1 MANDLNKETSYK
13 VTFQPSGVSIYVAQ
27 NQALQEAC
35 FEQKVIIPLSCENGV
50 CQICEAKLLSG
61 TVDQRQGYQVD
72 QQKGEIL
79 ESPNQVLLCLTY
91 PLSDLEIYMPEIYA
105 PGHSPEK
112 TLACQVLSVEALNT
126 SVYRIE
132 LLAPAGSK
140 LTYLPGQYLELHIAG
155 QQLPY
160 SIANAPDPKRPR
172 RLELQISDH
181 NEVTAGIISE
191 LSTASRN
198 NSTVKVTLAKGEC
211 FLDELP
217 KDPILLVCAGTGFS
231 QIQCLA
237 ESILAQDPEHEI
249 HLYWSNRSLEEF
261 YLYDIPKKWA
271 SEYSN
276 FHFHPILEQ
285 KSDTKIGEYVDSW
298 HGRAGW
304 IYEVITEDFKNLKD
318 VQMFACGSPN
328 MIHGTLDQLEKLG
341 LSEENMHSDVFS
353 YAPREK
359 KS

>member
-1 MANDLNKETSYK
+1 MTAPSTFFTVS
-13 VTFQPSGVSIYVAQ
+13 FQPSNISIQVAE

-35 FEQKVIIPLSCENGV
+35 FEQGVIIPLSCENGV

-61 TVDQRQGYQVD
+61 TVDQRQGYQVE

-105 PGHSPEK
+105 PGHSPEQ
-112 TLACQVLSVEALNT
+112 TLACQVSSVEALNA

-140 LTYLPGQYLELHIAG
+140 LDYLPGQYLELHVAD

-160 SIANAPDPKRPR
+160 SIANACDPKQPR

-181 NEVTAGIISE
+181 NDVTASIIAE
-191 LSTASRN
+191 LTIAVENRN
-198 NSTVKVTLAKGEC
+198 TVKVTLAKGEC
-211 FLDELP
+211 FLDALP
-217 KDPILLVCAGTGFS
+217 KQPILLVCAGTGFS

-237 ESILAQDPEHEI
+237 QAILAQDPDHEV
-249 HLYWSNRSLEEF
+249 HLYWSNRSLDEF
-261 YLYDIPKKWA
+261 YLYDTPKKWA
-271 SEYSN
+271 DEFTN
-276 FHFHPILEQ
+276 FTFHPVLEAG
-285 KSDTKIGEYVDSW
+285 IDSW
-298 HGRAGW
+298 QGRAGW
-304 IYEVITEDFKNLKD
+304 IYEVIHEDFSDLKD
-318 VQMFACGSPN
+318 IQMYACGSPN

-341 LSEENMHSDVFS
+341 LSEANMHSDVFS

-359 KS
+359 K

>member
-1 MANDLNKETSYK
+1 MTSEAAFFTI
-13 VTFQPSGVSIYVAQ
+13 TFQPSNISIQVAE

-35 FEQKVIIPLSCENGV
+35 FEQGIIIPLSCENGV
-50 CQICEAKLLSG
+50 CQICEAQLLSG

-72 QQKGEIL
+72 QKKGEIL

-112 TLACQVLSVEALNT
+112 TLACQVSSVEALNA

-132 LLAPAGSK
+132 LLATAGSK
-140 LTYLPGQYLELHIAG
+140 LDYLPGQYLELHAAD

-181 NEVTAGIISE
+181 NEVTASIIAE
-191 LSTASRN
+191 LSAVATNR
-198 NSTVKVTLAKGEC
+198 STVKITLAKGEC
-211 FLDELP
+211 FLNELP
-217 KDPILLVCAGTGFS
+217 KQPILLVCAGTGFS
-231 QIQCLA
+231 QIQCIAEAILA
-237 ESILAQDPEHEI
+237 EDPEHEI
-249 HLYWSNRSLEEF
+249 HLYWSNRSLDEF
-261 YLYDIPKKWA
+261 YLYDTPKHWA
-271 SEYSN
+271 DEYTN
-276 FHFHPILEQ
+276 FTFHPVLEA
-285 KSDTKIGEYVDSW
+285 GVDNW
-298 HGRAGW
+298 QGRAGW
-304 IYEVITEDFKNLKD
+304 IYEVIHEDFDDLKD
-318 VQMFACGSPN
+318 VQMYACGSPN
-328 MIHGTLDQLEKLG
+328 MVHGTLDQLEKLG
-341 LSEENMHSDVFS
+341 LSEANMHSDVFS

>member
-1 MANDLNKETSYK
+1 MTSEA
-13 VTFQPSGVSIYVAQ
+13 VFFTITFQPSNISIQVAE
-27 NQALQEAC
+27 NQALQVAC
-35 FEQKVIIPLSCENGV
+35 FEQGIIIPLSCENGV
-50 CQICEAKLLSG
+50 CQICEAQLLSG

-72 QQKGEIL
+72 QKKGEIL

-112 TLACQVLSVEALNT
+112 TLACQVSSVEALNA

-140 LTYLPGQYLELHIAG
+140 LDYLPGQYLELHAAD

-181 NEVTAGIISE
+181 NEVTASIIAE
-191 LSTASRN
+191 LSAAATNRG
-198 NSTVKVTLAKGEC
+198 TVKITLAKGEC
-211 FLDELP
+211 FLNELP
-217 KDPILLVCAGTGFS
+217 KQPILLVCAGTGFS
-231 QIQCLA
+231 QIQCIAEAILA
-237 ESILAQDPEHEI
+237 EDPEHEI
-249 HLYWSNRSLEEF
+249 HLYWSNRSLDEF
-261 YLYDIPKKWA
+261 YLYDTPKHWA
-271 SEYSN
+271 DEYTN
-276 FHFHPILEQ
+276 FTFHPVLEA
-285 KSDTKIGEYVDSW
+285 GVDNW
-298 HGRAGW
+298 QGRAGW
-304 IYEVITEDFKNLKD
+304 IYEVIHEDFDDLKD
-318 VQMFACGSPN
+318 VQMYACGSPN
-328 MIHGTLDQLEKLG
+328 MVHGTLDQLEKLG
-341 LSEENMHSDVFS
+341 LSEANMHSDVFS

>member
-1 MANDLNKETSYK
+1 MTSEAAFFTI
-13 VTFQPSGVSIYVAQ
+13 TFQPSNISLQVAE

-35 FEQKVIIPLSCENGV
+35 FEQGIIIPLSCENGV
-50 CQICEAKLLSG
+50 CQICEAQLLSG

-72 QQKGEIL
+72 QKKGEIL

-112 TLACQVLSVEALNT
+112 TLACQVSSVEALNA

-140 LTYLPGQYLELHIAG
+140 LDYLPGQYLELHAAY

-181 NEVTAGIISE
+181 NEVTASIIAE
-191 LSTASRN
+191 LSAAATNR
-198 NSTVKVTLAKGEC
+198 STVKITLAKGEC
-211 FLDELP
+211 FFNELP
-217 KDPILLVCAGTGFS
+217 KQPILLVCAGTGFS
-231 QIQCLA
+231 QIQCIAEAILA
-237 ESILAQDPEHEI
+237 EDPEHEI
-249 HLYWSNRSLEEF
+249 HLYWSNRSLDEF
-261 YLYDIPKKWA
+261 YLYDTPKHWA
-271 SEYSN
+271 DEYTNFN
-276 FHFHPILEQ
+276 FHPVLEA
-285 KSDTKIGEYVDSW
+285 GVDNW
-298 HGRAGW
+298 QGRAGW
-304 IYEVITEDFKNLKD
+304 IYEVIHEDFDDLKD
-318 VQMFACGSPN
+318 VQMYACGSPN
-328 MIHGTLDQLEKLG
+328 MVHGTLDQLEKLG
-341 LSEENMHSDVFS
+341 LSEANMHSDVFS